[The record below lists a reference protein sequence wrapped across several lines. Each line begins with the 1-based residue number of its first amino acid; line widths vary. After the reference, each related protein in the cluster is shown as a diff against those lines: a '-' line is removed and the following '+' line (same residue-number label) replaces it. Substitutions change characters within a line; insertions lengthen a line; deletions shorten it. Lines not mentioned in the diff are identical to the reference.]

1 MIEVISVPDPLLIPL
16 AVAAERLGDLDEEEL
31 APVLAAASAA
41 VTTFIGRPIGV
52 GSYRETLRVFTPIA
66 DLILARF
73 PVVDVTGLTVDGGQV
88 NLLKDVEVDKENG
101 LIRRLT
107 SKGRYQC
114 WPVSTAIIEYQ
125 AGFSEIP
132 ADVQAAVM
140 SICTDMWSARGR
152 DPGLKQISIG
162 SIGLQYFDSA
172 AGDALKKV
180 EPLLESYRQPM
191 VG

>member
-1 MIEVISVPDPLLIPL
+1 MLEIVTTPDPLLIPL
-16 AVAAERLGDLDEEEL
+16 AVAAERLGDVDEDEL
-31 APVLAAASAA
+31 APVLAAASAS
-41 VTTFIGRPIGV
+41 VTAFIGRPIGV
-52 GSYRETLRVFTPIA
+52 GSYKETLRIFTPVA
-66 DLILARF
+66 DAILSRY
-73 PVVDVTGLTVDGGQV
+73 PVTSVTGLTVDGEQV
-88 NLLKDVEVDKENG
+88 DLLKDIEVDHGNG
-101 LIRRLT
+101 LVRRLT

-114 WPVSTAIIEYQ
+114 WPVSTVVVDYQ